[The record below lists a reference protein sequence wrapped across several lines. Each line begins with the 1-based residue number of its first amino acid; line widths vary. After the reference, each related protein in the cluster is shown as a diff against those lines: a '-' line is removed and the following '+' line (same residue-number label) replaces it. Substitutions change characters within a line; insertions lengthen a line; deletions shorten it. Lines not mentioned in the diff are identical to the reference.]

1 MQAPKLVLR
10 TVQKNAG
17 LQGKLMAMSFH
28 GAKRIG
34 NLITPLTLRELGMPP
49 DIARLPEIAAA
60 WGDAAGP
67 DLSAHVHPIRY
78 TDGRLVLRAS
88 SPVWVSKVRHS
99 HETLTRALRAHP
111 LFKELIGLEV
121 RAAPLDLGRRRQS
134 TQRARAL
141 SPGTRKLLESV
152 AGDIADPELRA
163 ALTRLGRKVPR

>member
-1 MQAPKLVLR
+1 MR
-10 TVQKNAG
+10 KNTRA
-17 LQGKLMAMSFH
+17 QGKLPAMSFF

-34 NLITPLTLRELGMPP
+34 SLITPLTLRELGMPP

-60 WGDAAGP
+60 WSDAAGP

-78 TDGRLVLRAS
+78 TDGKLVLRAS

-99 HETLTRALRAHP
+99 HETLIRALRTQP

-121 RAAPLDLGRRRQS
+121 RAAPHDLGRRKQIM
-134 TQRARAL
+134 QRAQAI

-163 ALTRLGRKVPR
+163 ALTRLGRKTPR

>member
-1 MQAPKLVLR
+1 MPLWAQWTLR
-10 TVQKNAG
+10 KNARA
-17 LQGKLMAMSFH
+17 QGKLLTMSFH

-60 WGDAAGP
+60 WGEAAGP

-78 TDGRLVLRAS
+78 TDGKLVLRAS
-88 SPVWVSKVRHS
+88 SAVWVSKVRHS
-99 HETLTRALRAHP
+99 HETLTRALRAQP

-121 RAAPLDLGRRRQS
+121 RAAPLDLGRRKQS
-134 TQRARAL
+134 VQRAEAL
-141 SPGTRKLLESV
+141 SADTRKLLESV

-163 ALTRLGRKVPR
+163 ALARLSRKTPR